1 MHSAAGARD
10 DAGNVFADRSA
21 GLTDAQRKAQNGI
34 RASSGLGISWISPM
48 GPLRLAYALPIKY
61 QKADEANNIAADRL
75 QRIQFQ
81 IGSSF

>member
-1 MHSAAGARD
+1 MHSAAWARD

-21 GLTDAQRKAQNGI
+21 GPQRKAQNGI

-61 QKADEANNIAADRL
+61 QKADEANDIAAVRL